1 MDKETSGTTNL
12 KEASVYPQEKQ
23 IRNYQCNNYDKHSSL
38 EYHTSIHCRTIY
50 YEAHESILIL
60 MTRCRHIVLTVFVN
74 IAHSLQ
80 NLDYKYKIKCS
91 PKLQQERAHIIT

>member
-38 EYHTSIHCRTIY
+38 EYHTSIHSDFNDKVPTYCSDSFCEYRTLVT
-50 YEAHESILIL
+50 EFGL
-60 MTRCRHIVLTVFVN
+60 
-74 IAHSLQ
+74 
-80 NLDYKYKIKCS
+80 
-91 PKLQQERAHIIT
+91 